1 MNFKFTLLALL
12 IVMSLHTAAQTD
24 SLKITYDATMSG
36 ANCRPLGVNKMY
48 FHSGAG
54 TSSPVGAWEHIVG
67 NFTQDD
73 GLGQMSP
80 TGTANLWTITIH
92 LYDYYDQT
100 GKGTTIYGIGAIFR
114 NENGSLSGLDA
125 DCQDIFIR
133 QLETGNPIV
142 ENSNGSSFAGVTA
155 EFLQPIGVNDFSG
168 MVSDIRTFPNP
179 FTDAISI
186 NYTLNEYNTDLRLA
200 VYNALGQVVRVLH
213 TGGQPVGTHNMSWD
227 GHDASGNRL
236 GSGVYFF
243 SISSGS
249 SAVTHKIIKTN

>member
-12 IVMSLHTAAQTD
+12 IVLSLQTAAQTD
-24 SLKITYDATMSG
+24 SLKITYDATLSG
-36 ANCRPLGVNKMY
+36 DSCQPLGVNKMY

-54 TSSPVGAWEHIVG
+54 TSSPLAAWEHIVG

-80 TGTANLWTITIH
+80 TGTTDLWTITIH

-100 GKGTTIYGIGAIFR
+100 GKGTTIYGIGAGFR
-114 NENGSLSGLDA
+114 NENGTVSGWDD

-142 ENSNGSSFAGVTA
+142 ENSSGSAFAGVTA
-155 EFLQPIGVNDFSG
+155 EYVQQVGVDDLSG
-168 MVSDIRTFPNP
+168 MVSNLRTFPNP

-200 VYNALGQVVRVLH
+200 VYNALGQMVRVLH
-213 TGGQPVGTHNMSWD
+213 SGTQPVGTHNMSWD
-227 GHDASGNRL
+227 GRDASGNRL
-236 GSGVYFF
+236 SSGVYFF

-249 SAVTHKIIKTN
+249 TAVTHKIIKTN